1 MVEHKFTEEE
11 LERVMKVVVGDK
23 AGRFPMNEEAQM
35 QAIIHDVLNK
45 QSTYEAAD
53 TLTKAEEVVR
63 RLRVALLEK
72 KLANEVKEE
81 VDKLVNAINLLHP
94 NEARFYRVDAER
106 KAGQKTAEIKIYKH
120 NILVN
125 NFRKFLEAK

>member
-1 MVEHKFTEEE
+1 MAEHKFTEEE

-23 AGRFPMNEEAQM
+23 AGRFPMDEEAQM

-72 KLANEVKEE
+72 KLANRAREVA
-81 VDKLVNAINLLHP
+81 DKAIESVNTLFPTESRH
-94 NEARFYRVDAER
+94 YRVDTVR
-106 KAGQKTAEIKIYKH
+106 PAGGRSVNVKIYKH
-120 NILVN
+120 HHLISEYNTY
-125 NFRKFLEAK
+125 LEVK